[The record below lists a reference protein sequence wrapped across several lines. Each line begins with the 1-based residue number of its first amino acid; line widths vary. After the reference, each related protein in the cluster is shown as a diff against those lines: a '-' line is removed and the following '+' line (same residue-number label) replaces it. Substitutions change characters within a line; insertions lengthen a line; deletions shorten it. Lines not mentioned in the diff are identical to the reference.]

1 MKEDYPEARAAL
13 DAISAPAIR
22 PVDLAAIYRAA
33 HDRQIRIARRWK
45 RVAAGLMALAAGVIL
60 LALVPRLDVR
70 CNADEF
76 AVRWGQPPRIV
87 EPAPA
92 VVAPP
97 DDPRIPQLID
107 DREKQVAALRATNLK
122 HAEMQELLLALT
134 TDVSDRDTAQLVR
147 IAQLARELRAFQL
160 ATAQQF
166 DRTEKTN
173 TTLYNAVFDGKPK
186 PGE

>member
-76 AVRWGQPPRIV
+76 AVR
-87 EPAPA
+87 
-92 VVAPP
+92 
-97 DDPRIPQLID
+97 
-107 DREKQVAALRATNLK
+107 
-122 HAEMQELLLALT
+122 
-134 TDVSDRDTAQLVR
+134 
-147 IAQLARELRAFQL
+147 
-160 ATAQQF
+160 
-166 DRTEKTN
+166 
-173 TTLYNAVFDGKPK
+173 
-186 PGE
+186 